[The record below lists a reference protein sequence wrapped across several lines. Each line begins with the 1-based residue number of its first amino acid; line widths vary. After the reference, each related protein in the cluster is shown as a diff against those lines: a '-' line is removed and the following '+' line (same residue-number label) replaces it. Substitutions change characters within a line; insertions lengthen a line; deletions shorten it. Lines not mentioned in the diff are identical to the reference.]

1 MYIPMP
7 AGVRIPQRI
16 VQRVRVAVEG
26 LGRGR
31 VGDEGVG
38 LGEAA
43 EQRVVPAGAVEI
55 EPQRLL
61 VILTGVA
68 FGCQGAERAAA
79 VVAIGQI
86 ILLALHRPRLVHE
99 DRGRAQMIGQHI
111 EYPVIAAV
119 SSPAQGQGR

>member
-1 MYIPMP
+1 MP
-7 AGVRIPQRI
+7 AGVHIPQRI
-16 VQRVRVAVEG
+16 VQRIRVAVEG

-61 VILTGVA
+61 VILPGKA

-79 VVAIGQI
+79 GVA
-86 ILLALHRPRLVHE
+86 AEMSRS
-99 DRGRAQMIGQHI
+99 
-111 EYPVIAAV
+111 Y
-119 SSPAQGQGR
+119 